1 VIRYA
6 LLPILLL
13 AASIARAQS
22 VYIEDLTWTEVRDA
36 IAAGKSTA
44 IIYAGSTE
52 QNGPHMALGKHTFI
66 AHFVAGKIAEQLG
79 DALVYPTL
87 PFAPT
92 GDFVLKTGHL
102 RFPGSVSI
110 DGNLFLGVISQVAL
124 SAINA
129 GFKQVYLMGDHGGG
143 QKELKLAA
151 ENLDAE
157 WASHGVR
164 IRYVP
169 DLYFKESQQ
178 SEEYLKAHHLATGTH
193 AGSEDTSEVMYID
206 TAHQWIRKDK
216 MAASDLST
224 EPVTG
229 VDGDPTQ
236 ASAEMGK
243 VFVTMKIDDAVAQIR
258 ALRSTK
264 P

>member
-1 VIRYA
+1 MMRHVF
-6 LLPILLL
+6 LPMLLL
-13 AASIARAQS
+13 AASIARGQS
-22 VYIEDLTWTEVRDA
+22 VYIEDMTWTEVRDA

-44 IIYAGSTE
+44 ILYAGSTE

-66 AHFVAGKIAEQLG
+66 AHYVAGKIAEQLG

-92 GDFVLKTGHL
+92 GDFVLKSGHL

-110 DGNLFLGVISQVAL
+110 DSELFLGVMSQVAQ

-129 GFKQVYLMGDHGGG
+129 GFKQIYLMGDHGGG

-169 DLYFKESQQ
+169 DVYFKESAQ
-178 SEEYLKAHHLATGTH
+178 SEEYLKAHHLVTGEH

-206 TAHQWIRKDK
+206 SAHKWIRPDK
-216 MAASDLST
+216 MAASDRT
-224 EPVTG
+224 KEATTG

-236 ASAEMGK
+236 ASAELGK
-243 VFVTMKIDDAVAQIR
+243 VFVNYKIDDAVAQIR
-258 ALRSTK
+258 AYRSAK

>member
-1 VIRYA
+1 MIRSA
-6 LLPILLL
+6 ILPILFV
-13 AASIARAQS
+13 AASVAQAQS

-36 IAAGKSTA
+36 IAAGKSSA

-66 AHFVAGKIAEQLG
+66 AHYVAGKIAEQLG

-110 DGNLFLGVISQVAL
+110 DSELFLGVTSQVAL

-129 GFKQVYLMGDHGGG
+129 GFKQIYLMGDHGGG

-169 DLYFKESQQ
+169 DVYFKESAQ
-178 SEEYLKAHHLATGTH
+178 SEEYLKAHHLATGEH

-206 TAHQWIRKDK
+206 SAHKWIRADK
-216 MAASDLST
+216 LAASQGAMEAT
-224 EPVTG
+224 TG

-243 VFVTMKIDDAVAQIR
+243 VFVEFKINDAIAQIR
-258 ALRSTK
+258 AYRNAK

>member
-1 VIRYA
+1 MMRHA
-6 LLPILLL
+6 FLPLLLL
-13 AASIARAQS
+13 AASIARGQS

-52 QNGPHMALGKHTFI
+52 QNGPHMALGKHSFI
-66 AHFVAGKIAEQLG
+66 AHYVAGKIAEQLG

-110 DGNLFLGVISQVAL
+110 DSDLFLGVMSQVAL

-143 QKELKLAA
+143 QNELKLAA

-169 DLYFKESQQ
+169 DLYFKESTQ
-178 SEEYLKAHHLATGTH
+178 SEDYLKAHHLATGTH

-206 TAHQWIRKDK
+206 TAHKWIRPDK
-216 MAASDLST
+216 MAPSSGAM
-224 EPVTG
+224 EAKTG

-243 VFVTMKIDDAVAQIR
+243 VFVEFKINDAVEQIR
-258 ALRSTK
+258 AYRNAK

>member
-1 VIRYA
+1 MLRYA
-6 LLPILLL
+6 MLPVLMLIS
-13 AASIARAQS
+13 AVVRAQS

-66 AHFVAGKIAEQLG
+66 AHFVAGKIAEELG

-110 DGNLFLGVISQVAL
+110 DSDLFLGVMSQVAL

-143 QKELKLAA
+143 QSELKLAA
-151 ENLDAE
+151 ENLDRE
-157 WASHGVR
+157 WSSHGVR

-169 DLYFKESQQ
+169 DVYFKESTQ

-206 TAHQWIRKDK
+206 TAHKWIRKDK

-224 EPVTG
+224 EPATG

-243 VFVTMKIDDAVAQIR
+243 VFVELKISDAVAQIR
-258 ALRSTK
+258 AYRSAK